1 MRLGMRGTS
10 TSGVEVREI
19 APTGLWL
26 NVLGTERFL
35 PYSRYPWFAG
45 AGAAAI
51 RDVRLLHGRNLRWPK
66 LDVDLSLESLSHPE
80 RFPLKA
86 RSRPLRRSGRS

>member
-1 MRLGMRGTS
+1 ML
-10 TSGVEVREI
+10 EI

-26 NVLGTERFL
+26 EVLGTERFL
-35 PYSRYPWFAG
+35 PYSQFPWFAG
-45 AGAAAI
+45 AGAAAG

-66 LDVDLSLESLSHPE
+66 LDVDLSLESLSHPD

-86 RSRPLRRSGRS
+86 HVSSRVRKARGR